1 MKLSH
6 PPAQCPVLLQQT
18 HLADLALAYRA
29 LDDFAGRI
37 ARAQLR
43 GRCNLRQAA
52 PATGHGGATLTSLEG
67 SQSVIEEHFT
77 GEDLTVLADAIA
89 CALGASHLDLTF
101 RIERLPEMFLAP
113 LRREF
118 AEAGVF
124 TDHDS
129 ILV

>member
-1 MKLSH
+1 VKLSH
-6 PPAQCPVLLQQT
+6 PLAQCPVLLQQT

-37 ARAQLR
+37 ARTQLR
-43 GRCNLRQAA
+43 GHCNLRQAR
-52 PATGHGGATLTSLEG
+52 PAARRCGATLTSLEG
-67 SQSVIEEHFT
+67 SQAVIEEHFT

-89 CALGASHLDLTF
+89 CATGTSDLDLTF
-101 RIERLPEMFLAP
+101 RIERLPERFLAP
-113 LRREF
+113 LLRQF